1 MALPTTP
8 ATTNATATAH
18 PTANPSDGLHPLA
31 SVFLVVV
38 FFILV
43 LKGGGCGKNNPP
55 QHSESKQEENN
66 TAQSDQKRTKNIYVK
81 YGKEYGETTYLPYGY
96 LVSFVGSTTGYC
108 ATNGSTEKCAN
119 KGQDLDLGDL
129 NENASLRFKTS
140 GGEESGNLTLELTQK

>member
-8 ATTNATATAH
+8 ATTNATAAAH
-18 PTANPSDGLHPLA
+18 PAANHSDGLHPLA

-43 LKGGGCGKNNPP
+43 LKGGGCGKDNP
-55 QHSESKQEENN
+55 QQKDESSQQENN
-66 TAQSDQKRTKNIYVK
+66 QAQPQKRIKNIHVK
-81 YGKEYGETTYLPYGY
+81 YGKEYGETTHLPYGY